1 MKFHISI
8 MYYFCL
14 YIASWLLEKLQMGA
28 IKQNINLKKN
38 YILKMTICNIK
49 LSLINIKIKKN

>member
-1 MKFHISI
+1 

-38 YILKMTICNIK
+38 YILKMTIRNIK